1 MDVVDDEEDNVT
13 LFTKVLQEIGYHA
26 MGLTNPLFILY
37 YSSEYPDRF
46 SLIIV
51 DYRMMSLQGSELTM
65 DIAAINPKIKMVF
78 LTAYDNV
85 TNNDYSSRIN
95 NNK

>member
-1 MDVVDDEEDNVT
+1 
-13 LFTKVLQEIGYHA
+13 
-26 MGLTNPLFILY
+26 
-37 YSSEYPDRF
+37 
-46 SLIIV
+46 
-51 DYRMMSLQGSELTM
+51 M